1 MVVTVSIEDC
11 YFRDYNFNL
20 PHLHFF
26 EYCNAFQMMGNR
38 GGRRK
43 GAGRPRGSNRYG
55 EATRPVRIPVSQ
67 VERVL
72 RFVRDREYA
81 LPMYASGV
89 SAGFPSPA
97 DDYLEGSLDLNAHL
111 VREPTATFFV
121 RAQGES
127 MIDAGIHDGDLLV
140 VDRSEQARS
149 GSVVIASINGEL
161 TVKRYVRREGKAWFE
176 PENKAYQAILPNEE
190 DDVRMWGV
198 VTNVIHPL

>member
-1 MVVTVSIEDC
+1 
-11 YFRDYNFNL
+11 
-20 PHLHFF
+20 
-26 EYCNAFQMMGNR
+26 
-38 GGRRK
+38 
-43 GAGRPRGSNRYG
+43 
-55 EATRPVRIPVSQ
+55 
-67 VERVL
+67 
-72 RFVRDREYA
+72 
-81 LPMYASGV
+81 MYASGV

-149 GSVVIASINGEL
+149 GRVVIASINGEL

-176 PENKAYQAILPNEE
+176 PENKAYQAILLNEE
-190 DDVRMWGV
+190 DDIRMWGV